1 MTPSLNHLESVLW
14 LSMGPRETGDYV
26 SCSLESVKSSTMPLE
41 WRSRS
46 VPRRGTK
53 HASV

>member
-14 LSMGPRETGDYV
+14 LSMGPRETGDYF